1 MGKQKRLVKE
11 LEAALAQMEQDWRIE
26 HENAGLMERNMLR
39 NIAEQVSE
47 RKRYA
52 MVVDAMTA
60 GMKRL
65 TEERDEAEKNVAEL
79 LRNNETADSVIRD
92 LRRELEGLKRECSAH
107 SLNLLDRLAAT
118 QRERDAA
125 LGHWQNAED
134 LLIARER
141 ELDELQEQHAEM
153 SDARDDLDALN
164 AAQAQQEHASQWGAL
179 CFKLGIAQASHIDA
193 VIAAAQA
200 QTAPAELVVVNAVT
214 LQKIDALDI
223 GERLIDDEGMMVGRR
238 RDDYYVFKPGLGTY
252 STTNYD
258 STLRLYQELKAK
270 A

>member
-1 MGKQKRLVKE
+1 MGKRKQLVKE

-125 LGHWQNAED
+125 LGNWQNTES
-134 LLIARER
+134 LLQERER
-141 ELDELQEQHAEM
+141 ELDALQEQHTEM
-153 SDARDDLDALN
+153 SDELDELRAHSTKTIGDLRYQLQSSQAPVICSRCGRDILAKDDA
-164 AAQAQQEHASQWGAL
+164 
-179 CFKLGIAQASHIDA
+179 
-193 VIAAAQA
+193 
-200 QTAPAELVVVNAVT
+200 APAEPVVT
-214 LQKIDALDI
+214 LDAI
-223 GERLIDDEGMMVGRR
+223 FEMEEGEKLIDDDGVSIERTSCGYEIIGGARHGKS
-238 RDDYYVFKPGLGTY
+238 DFPGGAFSIYHTI
-252 STTNYD
+252 
-258 STLRLYQELKAK
+258 KKGA
-270 A
+270 AA